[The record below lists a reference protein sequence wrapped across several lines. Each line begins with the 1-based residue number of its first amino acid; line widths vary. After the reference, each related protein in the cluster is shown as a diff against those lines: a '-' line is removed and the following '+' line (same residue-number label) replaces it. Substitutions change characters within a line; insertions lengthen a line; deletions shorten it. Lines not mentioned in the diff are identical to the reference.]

1 MLDEELPA
9 AKLDEAVTL
18 SEFTVSEK
26 TDDSYVASESI
37 TGTRVRTPIKDLTF
51 TVNVITSEFLQD
63 FAYFEIND
71 LGYTSSVNNFDNGGG
86 NVNIRG
92 YGATSYLRNGFLR
105 LGLVDRVN
113 VDRIEVIKGPAAA
126 IYGMTTPAGMVNII
140 TKRPKD
146 RPSQSFSLATGS
158 YQTITTETVT
168 VNVSPVSTT
177 PLPHNVQHHQVR
189 RKCLRATRARDAGLE
204 KIHHEISLEK

>member
-1 MLDEELPA
+1 MNTSHQKFQLLVTSLLTMASAALAQTPA
-9 AKLDEAVTL
+9 KSEKTEAAIQL

-113 VDRIEVIKGPAAA
+113 VDR
-126 IYGMTTPAGMVNII
+126 
-140 TKRPKD
+140 
-146 RPSQSFSLATGS
+146 
-158 YQTITTETVT
+158 
-168 VNVSPVSTT
+168 
-177 PLPHNVQHHQVR
+177 
-189 RKCLRATRARDAGLE
+189 
-204 KIHHEISLEK
+204 